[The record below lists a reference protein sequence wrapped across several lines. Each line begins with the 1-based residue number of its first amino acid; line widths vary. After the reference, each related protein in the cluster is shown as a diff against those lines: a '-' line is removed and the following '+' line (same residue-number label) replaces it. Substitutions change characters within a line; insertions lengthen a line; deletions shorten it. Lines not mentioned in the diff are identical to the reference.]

1 MSHNTSGKSGI
12 QKGQNYRPINRT
24 NSANKKHNANQPLKQ
39 KQEATLAAARHIE
52 RGVKLRGERGHCT
65 LKDAET
71 GKVHV
76 MHVGAFFR
84 VVVVEGGNCGMC
96 MNVKENQIIAT
107 PPDRGRDGN
116 EGFFTFRLQ

>member
-1 MSHNTSGKSGI
+1 MSHNTRGKSGI

-24 NSANKKHNANQPLKQ
+24 NSANKKHNANQPLKR

-52 RGVKLRGERGHCT
+52 RGVKLRGERGRCT
-65 LKDAET
+65 LKDAAS
-71 GKVHV
+71 GKVH
-76 MHVGAFFR
+76 

-96 MNVKENQIIAT
+96 MNVKVNQIIAT
-107 PPDRGRDGN
+107 LPDRGGDGN